1 MSGIVGLFT
10 RGGSAISLSVLN
22 QMTEGMAFRGPD
34 AQAIWHRDSAG
45 HSVGLGHALL
55 KTADEQADEQQ
66 PMSLNQRVWISADV
80 RLDGR
85 DELIAKLKPHY
96 PETCAQMPDVALVL
110 RAYHVWDTLCV
121 EHFRGDFAF
130 LIWDEVQQQLFAARD
145 RFGVVP
151 FFYAQID
158 NTLVCS
164 NTLEMVRRYPGVSTE
179 LNEQAVADQLL
190 QGMNMTY
197 DTTIFEGVRRLPPAH
212 TLTWRAGKQQIKSY
226 WQLPQ
231 VLPLTLYK
239 RPEEYVERFL
249 ELFEQA
255 VSDRMRT
262 EKIATHLSGGMD
274 STSIAAMAHK
284 VLEGRS
290 QQTRSHTFDLQ
301 AFTGRDRDTMPEEDS
316 HAAMVAHYIGLPLHV
331 VPMEGGHR
339 YVPNLDP
346 ERPLSQPSG
355 SVTGLRNGSV
365 MNQQC
370 ASHARTV
377 LAGFGG
383 DPALRFGEFYW
394 MEWLQQGLFKRLG
407 AVQLDVLKTYR
418 KPNLFLRRG
427 WGYRKHI
434 YRHKPVLP
442 PALSADFVKRQ
453 QLEQRIMDYQASSQE
468 NISRYGMAN
477 SPFWSNVFEGLDPG
491 MTRVP
496 LKHVYPFF
504 DLKLVEYVMSIPP
517 IPWLVKKR
525 LLRDSMRGLLPTATR
540 QRKKMVFQAADDY
553 AAVMQ
558 QMVPVWIE
566 DVVKES
572 PGLDRYVD
580 TDELLRL
587 LRSQD
592 KADVRRMMVLE
603 KSLGFAY
610 WLRTSSQVKP
620 FEPSV
625 DIYSKQAVAVVGWK

>member
-1 MSGIVGLFT
+1 MSGIAGLFT
-10 RGGSAISLSVLN
+10 RSGDAVDLSILH

-34 AQAIWHRDSAG
+34 AQAIWHRDA
-45 HSVGLGHALL
+45 VGLGHALL

-96 PETCAQMPDVALVL
+96 PEACAQMPDVALVL
-110 RAYHVWDTLCV
+110 RAYHVWNTLCV
-121 EHFRGDFAF
+121 EQFRGDFAF

-151 FFYAQID
+151 FFYAQVD

-164 NTLEMVRRYPGVSTE
+164 NTLDCVRRYPGVSTE

-212 TLTWRAGKQQIKSY
+212 TLVWRAGKQQIQSY
-226 WQLPQ
+226 WQLPR

-239 RPEEYVERFL
+239 RPEDYVERFL

-262 EKIATHLSGGMD
+262 AKIATHLSGGMD
-274 STSIAAMAHK
+274 STSIAAVAHK

-290 QQTRSHTFDLQ
+290 QQGRSQSFDLQ
-301 AFTGRDRDTMPEEDS
+301 AFTAKDRDTMPDEDS
-316 HAAMVAHYIGLPLHV
+316 HAAMVAHYIGLPLNV
-331 VPMEGGHR
+331 VPMGGGHR
-339 YVPNLDP
+339 HVPNQDRSLP
-346 ERPLSQPSG
+346 QPPGGMSG
-355 SVTGLRNGSV
+355 LHNGAV
-365 MNQQC
+365 MDQRC
-370 ASHARTV
+370 AGHARTV

-394 MEWLQQGLFKRLG
+394 MEWLQQGLFRRLG
-407 AVQLDVLKTYR
+407 AVQLDALKTSR

-427 WGYRKHI
+427 WGYRKHM

-442 PALSADFVKRQ
+442 PALSADFAERQ
-453 QLEQRIMDYQASSQE
+453 QLEQRMLDYQASSKE

-491 MTRVP
+491 MTGVP
-496 LKHVYPFF
+496 LKQVYPFF
-504 DLKLVEYVMSIPP
+504 DLKLVEYLVSIPP
-517 IPWLVKKR
+517 IPWLVNKH
-525 LLRDSMRGLLPTATR
+525 LLRESMKGLLPEATR
-540 QRKKMVFQAADDY
+540 SRKKMVFKAAGDY

-558 QMVPVWIE
+558 SMVPVWIE
-566 DVVKES
+566 DMVQNAPALE
-572 PGLDRYVD
+572 RYVD
-580 TDELLRL
+580 KAELLRIL
-587 LRSQD
+587 GSERETDTRQVM
-592 KADVRRMMVLE
+592 ALE
-603 KSLGFAY
+603 KALGFAY
-610 WLRTSSQVKP
+610 WLRTSAQVES
-620 FEPSV
+620 FERSGAVCGKQVASV
-625 DIYSKQAVAVVGWK
+625 ER

>member
-1 MSGIVGLFT
+1 MSGIAGLFT
-10 RGGSAISLSVLN
+10 RSGDAVDLSILH

-34 AQAIWHRDSAG
+34 AQAIWHRDA
-45 HSVGLGHALL
+45 VGLGHALL

-96 PETCAQMPDVALVL
+96 PEACAQMPDVALVL
-110 RAYHVWDTLCV
+110 RAYHVWNTLCV
-121 EHFRGDFAF
+121 EQFRGDFAF

-151 FFYAQID
+151 FFYAQVD

-164 NTLEMVRRYPGVSTE
+164 NTLDCVRRYPGVSTE

-197 DTTIFEGVRRLPPAH
+197 DTTIFAGVRRLPPAH
-212 TLTWRAGKQQIKSY
+212 TLVWRAGKQQIQSY
-226 WQLPQ
+226 WQLPR

-239 RPEEYVERFL
+239 RPEDYVERFL

-262 EKIATHLSGGMD
+262 AKIATHLSGGMD
-274 STSIAAMAHK
+274 STSIAAVAHK

-290 QQTRSHTFDLQ
+290 QQTRSQSFYLQ
-301 AFTGRDRDTMPEEDS
+301 AFTAKDRLTMPDEDS
-316 HAAMVAHYIGLPLHV
+316 HAAMVAHYIGIPLSAV
-331 VPMEGGHR
+331 DMGGGHHH
-339 YVPNLDP
+339 VPDLSP
-346 ERPLSQPSG
+346 ERPLPQPMG
-355 SVTGLRNGSV
+355 GATGWHNSTML
-365 MNQQC
+365 NQHC
-370 ASHARTV
+370 LSHSRTV

-394 MEWLQQGLFKRLG
+394 MEWLQQGLLGRLG
-407 AVQLDVLKTYR
+407 AVQLDCLKTYG

-427 WGYRKHI
+427 WGYKKRM
-434 YRHKPVLP
+434 YRHKPTLP
-442 PALSADFVKRQ
+442 PALSADFVERQ
-453 QLEQRIMDYQASSQE
+453 QLAQRMMQHQASSKE
-468 NISRYGMAN
+468 NISRYGMGHSA
-477 SPFWSNVFEGLDPG
+477 FWSNVFEGFDSG
-491 MTRVP
+491 MTGMP

-517 IPWLVKKR
+517 IPWLVNKR
-525 LLRDSMRGLLPTATR
+525 LLRDATEGLLPAATR

-553 AAVMQ
+553 APVMQ

-566 DVVKES
+566 DMVKHA
-572 PGLDRYVD
+572 PNLDRYVD
-580 TDELLRL
+580 TNELLRM
-587 LRSQD
+587 LRSENKTDTQRVM
-592 KADVRRMMVLE
+592 ALE

-610 WLRTSSQVKP
+610 WLKTSSQVKP
-620 FEPSV
+620 FEQRV
-625 DIYSKQAVAVVGWK
+625 DMRSKASVAVVGRG